1 MVVANSLAD
10 RAGALPRLGSRV
22 RIPSPAPKSPYRIA
36 VTGLSCR
43 RCLRTSGEA
52 SGRGSLALTEQ
63 SRRFRSGPGARPS
76 PCLCTFVSRACDFS
90 ASNCR
95 LNFKQSYD
103 TYRAGLT
110 DSGERPVLK
119 VVSRFVL
126 EVLPYALSALIV
138 AIIVPGFLS
147 AHFHATQPVRAVDG
161 GVGSNVGAL
170 ELVRGDHAAFAEPA
184 ISGLSSSAVQRQV
197 LAKQLIAK

>member
-1 MVVANSLAD
+1 MRSDNNLASEPCT
-10 RAGALPRLGSRV
+10 LPRLGSRV
-22 RIPSPAPKSPYRIA
+22 RIPSPAPKSPYPIA
-36 VTGLSCR
+36 VTGLSCW
-43 RCLRTSGEA
+43 RCLRTSGDA
-52 SGRGSLALTEQ
+52 SGRGSSALTEQ

-90 ASNCR
+90 ASNCC

-161 GVGSNVGAL
+161 VDSNVGAL

-184 ISGLSSSAVQRQV
+184 NSGLSSSAVQRQV

>member
-1 MVVANSLAD
+1 M
-10 RAGALPRLGSRV
+10 
-22 RIPSPAPKSPYRIA
+22 
-36 VTGLSCR
+36 
-43 RCLRTSGEA
+43 
-52 SGRGSLALTEQ
+52 
-63 SRRFRSGPGARPS
+63 
-76 PCLCTFVSRACDFS
+76 
-90 ASNCR
+90 
-95 LNFKQSYD
+95 
-103 TYRAGLT
+103 
-110 DSGERPVLK
+110 LK
-119 VVSRFVL
+119 VVARFVL

-184 ISGLSSSAVQRQV
+184 ISGPSSSAVQRQV

>member
-1 MVVANSLAD
+1 
-10 RAGALPRLGSRV
+10 
-22 RIPSPAPKSPYRIA
+22 
-36 VTGLSCR
+36 
-43 RCLRTSGEA
+43 
-52 SGRGSLALTEQ
+52 
-63 SRRFRSGPGARPS
+63 
-76 PCLCTFVSRACDFS
+76 
-90 ASNCR
+90 
-95 LNFKQSYD
+95 LNFKHAYD
-103 TYRAGLT
+103 TYGAGLT

-161 GVGSNVGAL
+161 ADSAVGAL

-184 ISGLSSSAVQRQV
+184 ISSLSSSAVQRQV
-197 LAKQLIAK
+197 LAK